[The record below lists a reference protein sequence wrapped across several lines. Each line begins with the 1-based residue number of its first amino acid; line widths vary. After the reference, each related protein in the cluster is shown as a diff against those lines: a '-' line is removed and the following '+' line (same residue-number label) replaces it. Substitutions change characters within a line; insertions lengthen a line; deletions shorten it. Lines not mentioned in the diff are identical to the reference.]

1 MMPSSQEL
9 DYFTTLAEVL
19 NFSRA
24 AERIG
29 ISQPSLSASIKKL
42 ERAVGVELFFRDK
55 HKVKLTIAGTRFL
68 THAKAMQQLWQASKA
83 SCYAAENEVQGR
95 VILGCHV
102 SLALCLLPSALSALI
117 AAHPQLTLELKHDLS
132 RRITAE
138 VIGLT
143 MDVGLVVNPV
153 LHPDLIIRKLA
164 DDAFTCW
171 ISKDCVAGNEK
182 VIVCDPN
189 LLQTQ
194 AILKQLSQVG
204 MAYDRVLPSNNLELI
219 LALVKAGAGVGIL
232 PGSVVSTLP
241 RGQLTKLPEAPYF
254 KDEICVIYRHE
265 NRHNLAVQAVIQAIS
280 PRGDLQPLVGL
291 DQFNQC

>member
-1 MMPSSQEL
+1 MMPSAHEL
-9 DYFTTLAEVL
+9 DYFTTLTEVL

-55 HKVKLTIAGTRFL
+55 HTVRLTVAGARFL
-68 THAKAMQQLWQASKA
+68 SHAKTMQQLWQASKA
-83 SCYAAENEVQGR
+83 SCYAAKNEVQGR
-95 VILGCHV
+95 VILGCHA
-102 SLALCLLPSALSALI
+102 SLALCMLPPALPTLMS
-117 AAHPQLTLELKHDLS
+117 AHPQLTLELKHDLS
-132 RRITAE
+132 RRITAD
-138 VIGLT
+138 VIGFV

-171 ISKDCVAGNEK
+171 ISKDCVAGNER
-182 VIVCDPN
+182 VILCDPD

-194 AILKQLSQVG
+194 AILKQMPQAG
-204 MAYDRVLPSNNLELI
+204 IAYDRVLPSTNLELI
-219 LALVKAGAGVGIL
+219 LALVKSGAGIGIL

-241 RGQLTKLPEAPYF
+241 RGQLTKLAHAPYF
-254 KDEICVIYRHE
+254 NDEICLIYRHE
-265 NRHNLAVQAVIQAIS
+265 NRHNLAVQAVINAIS
-280 PRGDLQPLVGL
+280 PRGDRQPFIGL
-291 DQFNQC
+291 D